1 MKKILVVIR
10 YFERALFF
18 YRIKKALDIKGYEF
32 IFIVDHIS
40 AYLYLKYHK
49 CTVYLVKKRTID
61 IKVNKEIKNTVEY
74 RTGKLKYNQ
83 LEDIYISTYFFVNKI
98 YKKES
103 LDYIFIWNG
112 TSIFDLPII
121 DFAKKYNIKTLFF
134 EIANLPGK
142 IFVDRK
148 GTNARSD
155 LYYNKSILKN
165 YNVNEENFIIWKK
178 EYLNKKL
185 YKHTVLQAQKR
196 KYATAISFIDIIYSV
211 CVSKIEYDS
220 SFLLERL
227 LAKFHYKKINIF
239 YDNIDYKKMN
249 YIFFPLQVSNDSQ
262 ILIHSDISLMDAI
275 LYAIKEAKEK
285 NLELII
291 KPHPAE
297 HNQEI
302 FNEICK
308 LKEKYK
314 FYFINDNT
322 FKLIKY
328 AKKVITINSTVG
340 LEAKICGKEVEILGR
355 AFYKNF
361 TEEDLRRYILGYLV
375 NIDYFSEKEISKEAI
390 KELEKRIY

>member
-1 MKKILVVIR
+1 MKKILVIIR
-10 YFERALFF
+10 YFERAIFF
-18 YRIKKALDIKGYEF
+18 YRIKKALEVKNYEF

-40 AYLYLKYHK
+40 AYFYLKYYK
-49 CTVYLVKKRTID
+49 CNVYLIKKRCID
-61 IKVNKEIKNTVEY
+61 IKINKNIENTVEY
-74 RTGKLKYNQ
+74 KTGKLNYTQ
-83 LEDIYISTYFFVNKI
+83 LKDIYVSTYFLINKI

-112 TSIFDLPII
+112 TSIFDLPVI
-121 DFAKKYNIKTLFF
+121 DFARKYNINTFFF

-142 IFVDRK
+142 IFVDKK

-155 LYYNKSILKN
+155 LYNDKRILETYNIDEKSFIEWKKN
-165 YNVNEENFIIWKK
+165 Y
-178 EYLNKKL
+178 LQKKL
-185 YKHTVLQAQKR
+185 CNHIVLQAKKR
-196 KYATAISFIDIIYSV
+196 KYAALISFIDIIYSV
-211 CVSKIEYDS
+211 CISGIEYDS
-220 SFLLERL
+220 SFLLERVL
-227 LAKFHYKKINIF
+227 SKFYHKKLDIF
-239 YDNIDYKKMN
+239 YDNVDYDKMN

-262 ILIHSDISLMDAI
+262 ILIHSDISLRDSV

-285 NLELII
+285 NLELVI

-297 HNQEI
+297 HNQKI
-302 FNEICK
+302 FKEICK
-308 LKEKYK
+308 LKEKHK

-355 AFYKNF
+355 AFYKDF

-375 NIDYFSEKEISKEAI
+375 NIDYFSDEKISEEAI
-390 KELEKRIY
+390 KELEKRMY